1 MLDLKA
7 LCLLSGAVLLMAAGC
22 QKKPEAP
29 APASTTN
36 ATSGSVATAPVDY
49 LSALAKGKQSAAK
62 TVDTAALEKAIQLF
76 GVENGRNPKDLNE
89 LVQKKFIPQIP
100 EPPYGMKIVYDANNG
115 TVKLEKQ

>member
-29 APASTTN
+29 APATTTN
-36 ATSGSVATAPVDY
+36 AGGSVATAPVDY

-62 TVDTAALEKAIQLF
+62 TVDTVALEKAIQLF